1 MKATCIH
8 DPGRRSLD
16 ADIVLDGH
24 QRNGTSHR
32 VPQRHG
38 TFQDREHRRSHDL
51 IDPAGHRRQCGHDP
65 DNLWT
70 DAQESQ
76 QTFLMNKN
84 TQNVH
89 TFDETLCQKR
99 SMDHGQKKGKRDQI
113 G

>member
-1 MKATCIH
+1 MKASCIH
-8 DPGRRSLD
+8 DPGGRSLD
-16 ADIVLDGH
+16 PDIVLDGH

-32 VPQRHG
+32 IRQRHG
-38 TFQDREHRRSHDL
+38 SFQDREHRRSHDL
-51 IDPAGHRRQCGHDP
+51 IDP

-70 DAQESQ
+70 DAQKSQ